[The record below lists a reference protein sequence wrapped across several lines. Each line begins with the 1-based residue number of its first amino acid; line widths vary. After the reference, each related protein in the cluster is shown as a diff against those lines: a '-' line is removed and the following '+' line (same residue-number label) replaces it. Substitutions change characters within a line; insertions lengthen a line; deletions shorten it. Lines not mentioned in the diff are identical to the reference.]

1 MKSPIKCVIFKKAPI
16 KGVKI
21 YGQAEHYR
29 LQDES
34 DYKQIFRVISPLGLG
49 GHDGARTQLLRD
61 FSCNGR
67 ARLPRDKRQDFRD
80 KQRHFM
86 HDMHRRHSSA
96 APHREFFEH
105 THEHL
110 SIAEKI

>member
-1 MKSPIKCVIFKKAPI
+1 MFYNQYKLLKSPIKCVIFKKAPI

-49 GHDGARTQLLRD
+49 GHDGARTQLL
-61 FSCNGR
+61 
-67 ARLPRDKRQDFRD
+67 
-80 KQRHFM
+80 
-86 HDMHRRHSSA
+86 
-96 APHREFFEH
+96 
-105 THEHL
+105 
-110 SIAEKI
+110 